1 MHYNNNMSETDSNLN
16 PDIAEQDLDL
26 HAEHD
31 LDGIDP
37 NGVNATCCPG
47 CTCGTSHSSVPRP

>member
-1 MHYNNNMSETDSNLN
+1 MHYNNTMSETDSNLN
-16 PDIAEQDLDL
+16 PDDL

-37 NGVNATCCPG
+37 NGVNATCCNS